1 MSYSKALTKLYLISP
16 ANINV
21 DEFTLSLEEVLSTG
35 LVACFQ
41 LRLKNK
47 KDAYI
52 IAVSKILKPICSKY
66 DVPFILNDRVDL
78 AYKVKADGV
87 HLGEHDGSI
96 LDARKLL
103 GPEAVIGAS
112 CYDSKHQAMKA
123 AEEGADYVA
132 FGAFFDT
139 KTKDPK
145 TKAKINIIKDWALI
159 SNIPCVAIGGIDA
172 INCQELVDA
181 GADFLAVVGSIWN
194 SNNNPMNAVKKFK
207 SVLV

>member
-1 MSYSKALTKLYLISP
+1 MSYSKAVTKLYLISP

-21 DEFTLSLEEVLSTG
+21 DEFALSLEEVISTG

-41 LRLKNK
+41 LRLKNI
-47 KDAYI
+47 KDEYI
-52 IAVSKILKPICSKY
+52 IEVSKILKPICHKY
-66 DVPFILNDRVDL
+66 DVPFILNDRLDL
-78 AYKVKADGV
+78 ADKVKADGV
-87 HLGEHDGSI
+87 HLGEDDGSI

-103 GPEAVIGAS
+103 GPKAIIGAS
-112 CYDSKHQAMKA
+112 CYNSKHQAMKA

-145 TKAKINIIKDWALI
+145 TQAKITIIKDWVLI

-172 INCQELVDA
+172 SNCQELVDA

-194 SNNNPMNAVKKFK
+194 SNNNPKNAVKKFK
-207 SVLV
+207 SILV